1 MTHFIEF
8 FTQIKRDIHNCF
20 FLNRYKYL
28 LTIIM
33 FLLFCLY
40 FEMNYNSMVS
50 LGLIEN
56 KASFGDVVLFV
67 FSGMKEHISDPSIK
81 FEIPITWLSCQL
93 FITYLVGDYIS
104 RDMTTYGHQYIFRAT
119 HKSYWLIGKAIYCMF
134 AVLGFYLVGYA
145 TIWLYTLAFKTPSLF
160 LNYDVCG
167 CLSLIDV
174 SVLSFSDYI
183 VGVIVLPIFTSVV
196 LALAQTIL
204 TLWLKPIYSMICVI
218 TYVCASAYYLSYCL
232 IGNYSMILRSKKII
246 EDIKSINAKYIDPVA
261 ALIIDGV
268 LLIILF
274 FIGIL
279 KTKKYDYI
287 EKS

>member
-1 MTHFIEF
+1 MIRFTEF
-8 FTQIKRDIHNCF
+8 FTQIKRDVHNSF

-28 LTIIM
+28 LTVIM

-104 RDMTTYGHQYIFRAT
+104 RDMTTYGHQYIMRAT
-119 HKSYWLIGKAIYCMF
+119 HKSYWLIGKVIYCIF
-134 AVLGFYLVGYA
+134 TVFCFYLVGYA
-145 TIWLYTLAFKTPSLF
+145 TIWLYTLAFKSPSLF

-174 SVLSFSDYI
+174 SVLNISDYI

-196 LALAQTIL
+196 LAVAQTIL

-218 TYVCASAYYLSYCL
+218 TYVCASAYYLSYYL

-246 EDIKSINAKYIDPVA
+246 EDSISINAKYIDPVA

-268 LLIILF
+268 LVIILF